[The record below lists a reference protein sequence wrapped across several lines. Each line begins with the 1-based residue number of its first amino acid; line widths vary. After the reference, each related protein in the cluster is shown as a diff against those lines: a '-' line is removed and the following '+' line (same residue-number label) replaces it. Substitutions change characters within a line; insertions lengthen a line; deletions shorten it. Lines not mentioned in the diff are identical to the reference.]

1 MNVSDA
7 VAKRYSTRAFLDRP
21 VDGALVRELLELAAL
36 APSGGNLQP
45 WIVQVIAGERQAGLK
60 RVMAAKLDAGEREKG
75 EYNVYPPNLWEP
87 LNGRRATAASQRF
100 DATGIADDPAG
111 AVEMQRENFAFFGAP
126 VGLFFSLDR
135 RCGPPQWADVGMMM
149 QTFMLLAVERGLATC
164 PQMIWARWPKTV
176 STYLEIPESYI
187 LYSGMSLG
195 YADESSKWNSFRTAR
210 APLADFA
217 TFHEI

>member
-75 EYNVYPPNLWEP
+75 EYNVYPPNQI
-87 LNGRRATAASQRF
+87 GRAH
-100 DATGIADDPAG
+100 
-111 AVEMQRENFAFFGAP
+111 V
-126 VGLFFSLDR
+126 
-135 RCGPPQWADVGMMM
+135 
-149 QTFMLLAVERGLATC
+149 
-164 PQMIWARWPKTV
+164 
-176 STYLEIPESYI
+176 
-187 LYSGMSLG
+187 
-195 YADESSKWNSFRTAR
+195 
-210 APLADFA
+210 
-217 TFHEI
+217 